1 MEERR
6 DIQRRL
12 GTRVCIIKTYNQYR
26 KRMMKMN
33 RWFATAAAVM
43 TLCLAASSVSA
54 QSNNN
59 NNSGG
64 SNRRGNRGNF
74 DPAQFQQLMMDRL
87 KDQLEITDDA
97 EWKAIEPMIQ
107 KVMDLRRELMSS
119 AGRGMFGRRSGGD
132 SNSGDSNRS
141 RGGGFFGPPSAETEA
156 LQKAVDGKA
165 SNAEMKAAIAK
176 YQEARKAKQAELEK
190 AQAAL
195 RGVLSVRQEAV
206 ATLDGLL

>member
-1 MEERR
+1 
-6 DIQRRL
+6 
-12 GTRVCIIKTYNQYR
+12 
-26 KRMMKMN
+26 MMKMN
-33 RWFATAAAVM
+33 RWFALAVAATA
-43 TLCLAASSVSA
+43 LCLGASNLLA

-59 NNSGG
+59 GSSSNGG
-64 SNRRGNRGNF
+64 SNRRSSRGNF
-74 DPAQFQQLMMDRL
+74 DPAQFQQQMMDRL
-87 KDQLEITDDA
+87 KDQLEITDDG
-97 EWKAIEPMIQ
+97 EWKAIQPMIQ
-107 KVMDLRRELMSS
+107 KVMDLRRDLMSS

-132 SNSGDSNRS
+132 SSSSDSNRP